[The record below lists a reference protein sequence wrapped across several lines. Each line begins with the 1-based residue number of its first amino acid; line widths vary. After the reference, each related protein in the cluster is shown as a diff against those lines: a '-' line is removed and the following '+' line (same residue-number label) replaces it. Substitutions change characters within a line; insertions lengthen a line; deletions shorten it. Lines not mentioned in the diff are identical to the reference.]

1 LIKNILHKLQVL
13 HYQKLVLAVFSLL
26 LFSNSLFNGYCI
38 DDELSTYLNPAVQK
52 GLGGLYEIF
61 TTNYAYNQYGG
72 FEYRPIV
79 KATYALEYA
88 IWGENLF
95 LSHLIN
101 VLLFAGGVVLAFS
114 TIAKLFG
121 KKYNPIVFLGL
132 LLFIAH
138 PLHTEVVNNLKSRDE
153 LLSFLFFFFSLNLFL
168 WFAYSKR
175 LIVFVAALAVFFLAM
190 LSKLSALPF
199 IILIPLALY
208 YYNSGR
214 VNYKMLAWV
223 FAALTILFIVYFVGL
238 NLFLDDLS
246 RDPRYIENPIF
257 YTPLGTHLGTA
268 MHTLWWYLKLLV
280 YPYPL
285 RFYYGFDQ
293 IQLMGLS
300 NPIALFSIVVH
311 AGILAY
317 AIINVKRK
325 TFLAFWA
332 LFYLITIFP
341 FSNLAISVPGIIAER
356 FAFLASLSF
365 CMVVGY
371 VVFKGT
377 ERLPVFKGKQLLG
390 ANVLA
395 VVVTCLL
402 IVPYAIYTFKR
413 NYDWKDRLTLF
424 KADIKY
430 LNKSANANYMFA
442 REAHKEADRATDP
455 DIKRKDYEIADRHY
469 RKAEAVIK
477 DFGLGYYHRGL
488 IQKYYYKNNLEAL
501 TLMRKASK
509 TDSLFVDAF
518 YEQALLEETFK
529 EYDMAIALLWEVLV
543 KKPDAYNAKL
553 DLVRIYT
560 LYKPERM
567 EVAQKLTNELNKETP
582 GTYNAFM
589 SNSLIALAKRDTTNH
604 ILFAENAFDKDQ
616 TNTVLAGY
624 LARYYERKLDLVKA
638 NYYISKL
645 NAKP

>member
-1 LIKNILHKLQVL
+1 MAQNILHKPQALL
-13 HYQKLVLAVFSLL
+13 YQKLVLAAFSLL
-26 LFSNSLFNGYCI
+26 LFSNSLFNGYSI
-38 DDELSTYLNPAVQK
+38 DDELSTYLNPVVQK

-61 TTNYAYNQYGG
+61 TTNYAYNQNGG

-95 LSHLIN
+95 LSHLLN

-114 TIAKLFG
+114 TIIKLFG
-121 KKYNPIVFLGL
+121 KKHSSIAFLGML
-132 LLFIAH
+132 IFIAH
-138 PLHTEVVNNLKSRDE
+138 PLHTEVVDNLKSRDE
-153 LLSFLFFFFSLNLFL
+153 LLSFLFSFCSLNLFL
-168 WFAYSKR
+168 RFADIKKPM
-175 LIVFVAALAVFFLAM
+175 VFVAAIGVFFVAM
-190 LSKLSALPF
+190 LSKLSVLPF
-199 IILIPLALY
+199 IIIIPLCLY
-208 YYNSGR
+208 YYNDSR
-214 VNYKMLAWV
+214 INYKRLVSV
-223 FAALTILFIVYFVGL
+223 FASLAALFVAYFVGV
-238 NLFLDDLS
+238 NLFLEGLS
-246 RDPRYIENPIF
+246 RDSRYIENPIF

-268 MHTLWWYLKLLV
+268 MHTLWWYLKLLI

-293 IQLMGLS
+293 IQLIGLD
-300 NPIALFSIVVH
+300 NPIALLSIVVH
-311 AGILAY
+311 AGILVY
-317 AIINVKRK
+317 AVINIKKK

-332 LFYLITIFP
+332 LFYLVTIFP
-341 FSNLAISVPGIIAER
+341 FSNILVPVPGIIAER

-365 CMVVGY
+365 CMAVGY
-371 VVFKGT
+371 LLYKGA
-377 ERLPVFKGKQLLG
+377 EKLPVYKTKQLLG

-395 VVVTCLL
+395 VVVICLF
-402 IVPYAIYTFKR
+402 IAPYATYTFKR

-442 REAHKEADRATDP
+442 REAHKEADRATNP
-455 DIKRKDYEIADRHY
+455 DIKKKDYEIADRHY
-469 RKAEAVIK
+469 RKAEAIIK
-477 DFGLGYYHRGL
+477 DFGLGYYYRGL

-543 KKPDAYNAKL
+543 QRPDAHNAKL

-560 LYKPERM
+560 LHKPEKM
-567 EVAQKLTNELNKETP
+567 DVAQKITNELNKETP

-589 SNSLIALAKRDTTNH
+589 SSSLVALAKSDTTNH
-604 ILFAENAFDKDQ
+604 ILFAEKAFHKDQ

-638 NYYISKL
+638 NYYIGKL
-645 NAKP
+645 SIKP